1 MGGFFIYMI
10 KASVCLILFYLFYSI
25 LLSKETF
32 YRLNRVTLLLSIPLS
47 FALPLLYTSP
57 PKTQT
62 IGTET
67 TSLNTLMGE
76 EFTSSTTPD
85 AANIPVAILLCI
97 YYAGVLLCIG
107 RYLIIIY
114 KLTRLIR
121 NGRKE
126 YNKLGH
132 KLVILPQPI
141 TPFSWFGTIV
151 LSEADYQKSHHE
163 ILLHEAAHVRKLH
176 SWDLLLADF
185 TTWVQWFNPAAWL
198 LKHELQTIHEYEA
211 DNEVLQQG
219 IDAKQYQ
226 LLLIKRAAGSKFYFV
241 TNHFNHNK
249 LNKRITM
256 MLRKKSNRK
265 ATFKYLYVIP
275 VALLSVTA
283 FARPEVSQ
291 KLEPVA
297 SVESKHL
304 LAMVTTTP
312 QQSNTNVDFMPNG
325 TVVIHQTKGDTTTTM
340 EGKPL
345 IILDGEKMSMQEFTA
360 LNLDNEKITSMTVLK
375 SDEATKEYGH
385 ECVIIVSTKAEDK
398 KENVQIKTINIPKDK
413 ESSAERRKSQTIKIL
428 KNDTSAI
435 SIQSSTPIKDV
446 VYIINEKP
454 ASIEEMDRLTSDQ
467 IKSITVLKD
476 AENLKV
482 YNAENKEGVIVIT
495 LKDEEK

>member
-1 MGGFFIYMI
+1 MGAFFIYMV
-10 KASVCLILFYLFYSI
+10 KASVCLTLLYLFYNI

-32 YRLNRVTLLLSIPLS
+32 HRLNRTTLLLSIPLS
-47 FALPLLYTSP
+47 FALPLLHTP
-57 PKTQT
+57 TEKTQT

-67 TSLNTLMGE
+67 TLLNTLIGE
-76 EFTSSTTPD
+76 EFASSTTPD

-107 RYLIIIY
+107 RYLTIIY

-121 NGRKE
+121 NGQKKYSE
-126 YNKLGH
+126 LGY
-132 KLVILPQPI
+132 KFVILPQPI
-141 TPFSWFGTIV
+141 APFSWFGTIV
-151 LSEADYQKSHHE
+151 LSETDYQESRHE
-163 ILLHEAAHVRKLH
+163 ILLHETTHVRKLH

-185 TTWVQWFNPAAWL
+185 TTWIQWFNPTAWL
-198 LKHELQTIHEYEA
+198 LKRELQTIHEYEA

-219 IDAKQYQ
+219 VDAKQYQ

-256 MLRKKSNRK
+256 MLRQKSNRK

-291 KLEPVA
+291 TLEPVA
-297 SVESKHL
+297 SVESEHL
-304 LAMVTTTP
+304 LAMVTTAP
-312 QQSNTNVDFMPNG
+312 QQSNSNVNFIPND

-340 EGKPL
+340 ERKTL

-360 LNLDNEKITSMTVLK
+360 LNLDSEKITSMTIHK
-375 SDEATKEYGH
+375 DDKAIKEYGH

-398 KENVQIKTINIPKDK
+398 KGNVQIKAINIPKDK
-413 ESSAERRKSQTIKIL
+413 ESSVERRKSQTIKIL

-435 SIQSSTPIKDV
+435 SIQSNTPIKDV

-454 ASIEEMDRLTSDQ
+454 TSKEEVDRLISSQ

-495 LKDEEK
+495 LKDE